1 MLFNSIEFIVFFV
14 IVCSSLV
21 IFKFRQFPLIFLLFS
36 GYFFF
41 YFTSN
46 YLIILLLFTTVWNYY
61 LAQIIWKTK
70 DSVKKKYLL
79 GLNLAG
85 SLGVLGLFKYFDF
98 GIEQLNNLALY
109 FGISEIPYL
118 NLLLPIGISFYTFQ
132 ALSYTIDIYRGKLTP
147 SKSFIEFAFFVSF
160 FPQLVAGPILRASNF
175 LPQLREKMDIG
186 ISGIKLKQ
194 HPNPSR

>member
-1 MLFNSIEFIVFFV
+1 MLFNSIEFVVFFV

-21 IFKFRQFPLIFLLFS
+21 VFKFRQFPLIFLLFS
-36 GYFFF
+36 SYFFF

-61 LAQIIWKTK
+61 LAQIIWKAK
-70 DSVKKKYLL
+70 DPVKKKYLL
-79 GLNLAG
+79 ILNCGG

-98 GIEQLNNLALY
+98 GIDQVNNLALH

-132 ALSYTIDIYRGKLTP
+132 ALRYTIDI
-147 SKSFIEFAFFVSF
+147 
-160 FPQLVAGPILRASNF
+160 
-175 LPQLREKMDIG
+175 
-186 ISGIKLKQ
+186 
-194 HPNPSR
+194 